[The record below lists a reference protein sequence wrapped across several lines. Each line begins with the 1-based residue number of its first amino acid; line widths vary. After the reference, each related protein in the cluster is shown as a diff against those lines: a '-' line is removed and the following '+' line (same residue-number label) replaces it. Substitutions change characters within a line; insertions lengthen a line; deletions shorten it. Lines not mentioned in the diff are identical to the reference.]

1 MKEKLWHKSYPPE
14 VRKSIDYEK
23 VTIPGALTRSAEEFP
38 KKVAYDFMGKK
49 ITFSEFDGLVN
60 QFVRA
65 LTDLGI
71 KKGDRV
77 ALVLPNIP
85 QTFIANQAILKMGA
99 VAVQNNPLYT
109 ERELEHQFNNSDS
122 KIAITLTLLLPR
134 VLNVIPKTKVE
145 KVIAC
150 HIHSYLPFPK
160 KQLFPIVKKQMYKK
174 VEPTDTVLIFKD
186 IIDKYSNE
194 PVEDKSSWDELAT
207 IIYTGGTTGASK
219 GVMLSHKNI
228 SISVQQFVEWFS
240 GLKSGEESMVG
251 LYPVFHTSGFST
263 TMNFM
268 IWKAWEHLII
278 TRPEPKTIIEIL
290 KKHKPIFL
298 PGLPT
303 IFVGLLADPEFRKL
317 DLSYLKAFISGGAS
331 LPEELIRELKD
342 LTGGTVLEVYGSTET
357 APLISANPFNDKIK
371 PGTVGLPAPDTDV
384 KIVDTETGKK
394 ECKIGETGE
403 ILVKGPQV
411 MMGYCKD
418 EEETKKALKGGWYH
432 TGDIGFF
439 DKDGYLT
446 LVDRKKDLIIASG
459 YNVSPVE
466 IDNIL
471 FDHPK
476 ILEACAVGVPD
487 KYRGETVKAF
497 IVVKEGENLTEK
509 EVIDYCKEN
518 LAAYK
523 VPKLIEFKDE
533 LPKTVI
539 GKILRRK
546 LREMELENNKEGE
559 K

>member
-1 MKEKLWHKSYPPE
+1 MKDHVWYKSYPPG
-14 VRKSIDYEK
+14 VKKSINYEK
-23 VTIPGALTRSAEEFP
+23 VTISGALTRSTREFP

-60 QFVRA
+60 RFARA
-65 LTDLGI
+65 LTNLGV
-71 KKGDRV
+71 KEGDRV

-85 QTFIANQAILKMGA
+85 QTFIANQAILRIGA

-134 VLNVIPKTKVE
+134 VLNVMPKTKVE

-150 HIHSYLPFPK
+150 HIHTYLPFPK
-160 KQLFPIVKKQMYKK
+160 KQLFPIVKKEMCKK

-186 IIDKYSNE
+186 LIKKYSNK
-194 PVEDKSSWDELAT
+194 PIEDKSSWDELAT

-251 LYPVFHTSGFST
+251 LYPVFHTAGFST
-263 TMNFM
+263 TMNLM

-278 TRPEPKTIIEIL
+278 TRPEPKTIMEIL

-303 IFVGLLADPEFRKL
+303 IFVGLLSDPEFRKL
-317 DLSYLKAFISGGAS
+317 DLSYLRAFISGGAS
-331 LPEELIRELKD
+331 LPEEIIRELKEI
-342 LTGGTVLEVYGSTET
+342 TGGTVIEIYGSTET
-357 APLISANPFNDKIK
+357 APLISANPFNGKMK

-384 KIVDTETGKK
+384 KIVDAETGKK

-411 MMGYCKD
+411 MMGYCKN
-418 EEETKKALKGGWYH
+418 EEETKKALQDGWYH

-439 DKDGYLT
+439 DEDGYLT

-459 YNVSPVE
+459 YNISPVE

-476 ILEACAVGVPD
+476 VLEACVIGVPD

-497 IVVKEGENLTEK
+497 VVVKKGEVLTEE
-509 EVIDYCKEN
+509 EVVNYCKEN

-523 VPKLIEFKDE
+523 IPKLIEFVDE
-533 LPKTVI
+533 LPKSVV

-546 LREMELENNKEGE
+546 LREMELEKM
-559 K
+559 KKI

>member
-1 MKEKLWHKSYPPE
+1 M
-14 VRKSIDYEK
+14 
-23 VTIPGALTRSAEEFP
+23 
-38 KKVAYDFMGKK
+38 
-49 ITFSEFDGLVN
+49 
-60 QFVRA
+60 
-65 LTDLGI
+65 
-71 KKGDRV
+71 
-77 ALVLPNIP
+77 
-85 QTFIANQAILKMGA
+85 
-99 VAVQNNPLYT
+99 
-109 ERELEHQFNNSDS
+109 
-122 KIAITLTLLLPR
+122 
-134 VLNVIPKTKVE
+134 
-145 KVIAC
+145 C
-150 HIHSYLPFPK
+150 
-160 KQLFPIVKKQMYKK
+160 KK
-174 VEPTDTVLIFKD
+174 VEPTDNVLVFKD
-186 IIDKYSNE
+186 MMKKYSGE

-228 SISVQQFVEWFS
+228 SVSVQQFAEWFT
-240 GLKSGEESMVG
+240 GLKAGEESMVG

-278 TRPEPKTIIEIL
+278 IRPEPKTIIEIL

-303 IFVGLLADPEFRKL
+303 IFVGLLADPEFKKL
-317 DLSYLKAFISGGAS
+317 DLSYLRAFLSGGAS
-331 LPEELIRELKD
+331 LPEELIRELTD
-342 LTGGTVLEVYGSTET
+342 LTGATVLEVYGSTET
-357 APLISANPFNDKIK
+357 APLICANPFNDKIK

-384 KIVDTETGKK
+384 KIVDTKTGKK
-394 ECKIGETGE
+394 ECKIGEAGE

-418 EEETKKALKGGWYH
+418 EEETRKALEGGWYH

-439 DKDGYLT
+439 DEDGYLT

-471 FDHPK
+471 YEHPK

-497 IVVKEGENLTEK
+497 IVVKQGESLTEK

-546 LREMELENNKEGE
+546 LREMELEKIKE
-559 K
+559 KK

>member
-1 MKEKLWHKSYPPE
+1 MKDRIWYKSYPPG
-14 VRKSIDYEK
+14 VNKSIDYEK
-23 VTIPGALTRSAEEFP
+23 VTISEALTRSAREFP

-49 ITFSEFDGLVN
+49 VTFSEFDRLVN
-60 QFVRA
+60 RFARV
-65 LTDLGI
+65 LIDLGV
-71 KKGDRV
+71 KEGDRV
-77 ALVLPNIP
+77 SLVLPNIL
-85 QTFIANQAILKMGA
+85 QTFIANQAILRIGA

-134 VLNVIPKTKVE
+134 VLNVMPKTKVE
-145 KVIAC
+145 KVIVC
-150 HIHSYLPFPK
+150 HIHTYFPFPK
-160 KQLFPIVKKQMYKK
+160 KQLFPIVKKEMYKK
-174 VEPTDTVLIFKD
+174 IEPTENILIFKD
-186 IIDKYSNE
+186 LINRYSGE
-194 PVEDKSSWDELAT
+194 PVEDRSSWNQLAT

-228 SISVQQFVEWFS
+228 SISVQQFVEWFKE
-240 GLKSGEESMVG
+240 LKSGEGSMVG
-251 LYPVFHTSGFST
+251 LYPVFHTSGFTT

-268 IWKAWEHLII
+268 IWKAWEHLVII
-278 TRPEPKTIIEIL
+278 RPEPKTIIDIL
-290 KKHKPIFL
+290 KKHKPVFL

-317 DLSYLKAFISGGAS
+317 DLSYLRAFISGGAS
-331 LPEELIRELKD
+331 LPEELIRELRE
-342 LTGGTVLEVYGSTET
+342 LTGATVLEVYGSTET
-357 APLISANPFNDKIK
+357 APLISANPFNDNIK
-371 PGTVGLPAPDTDV
+371 AGTVGLPAPDTDV
-384 KIVDTETGKK
+384 KIVDIETGKK
-394 ECKIGETGE
+394 ECKIGESGE

-418 EEETKKALKGGWYH
+418 EKETKKALQDGWYH

-439 DKDGYLT
+439 DNDGYLK

-459 YNVSPVE
+459 YNISPVE

-471 FDHPK
+471 YDHPK
-476 ILEACAVGVPD
+476 IQEACTIGVPD
-487 KYRGETVKAF
+487 TYRGETVKAF
-497 IVVKEGENLTEK
+497 IVVKEGETLTEQ
-509 EVIDYCKEN
+509 EVIDYCKKN

-539 GKILRRK
+539 GKILRRT
-546 LREMELENNKEGE
+546 LREMDVAKANK